1 MLKVFVGVV
10 RFPDDRDFV
19 IMVDGESGPVESAVQ
34 DVIAEIRGPGS
45 IDVMS
50 EGVDFREFAHESN
63 TEQNHPDGYVLA
75 VEVSSSR
82 RMDLAIQQA
91 RRLRHL
97 RADR

>member
-1 MLKVFVGVV
+1 
-10 RFPDDRDFV
+10 
-19 IMVDGESGPVESAVQ
+19 
-34 DVIAEIRGPGS
+34 
-45 IDVMS
+45 MS

>member
-19 IMVDGESGPVESAVQ
+19 IMVDGEAGPVESAVQ

-63 TEQNHPDGYVLA
+63 TEQNYPDGYVLA

>member
-19 IMVDGESGPVESAVQ
+19 IMVDGEAGPVESAVQ